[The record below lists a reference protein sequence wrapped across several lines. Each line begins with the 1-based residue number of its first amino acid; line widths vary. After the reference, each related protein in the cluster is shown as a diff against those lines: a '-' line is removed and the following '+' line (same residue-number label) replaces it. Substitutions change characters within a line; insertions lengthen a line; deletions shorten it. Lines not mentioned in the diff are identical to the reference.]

1 MEQFFFKEEKG
12 KNYFG
17 KFLLVERYPLTRW
30 KELLRGGEGKAK
42 NLLVE
47 NIDGEKGTKSRRKD
61 NFRWDSNKNE
71 FSWIIDKDYLF

>member
-12 KNYFG
+12 KIYFG

-30 KELLRGGEGKAK
+30 KELVRGSEGKAK

-47 NIDGEKGTKSRRKD
+47 NIDGEKGTKSRRKG